1 MSKNGRITIKEIAQ
15 QAGVSKQTVSRV
27 LNNRP
32 DVSPKTRKRIQTII
46 ERSSYHPSKVA
57 RSLTRG
63 RTNIIGVI
71 TSDLRHVGPSH
82 TLVGIDEQAY
92 ASGYTISLSLIHDQD
107 DDAIIDNLLQS
118 MVAEQVAGIL
128 WTAVS
133 RLDNHLAVIEKLTN
147 LPIPVVLGGEM
158 NSENLSAVHTD
169 SRVGASRAT
178 HHLIEQGYQNIGII
192 TGPLGEWSARLR
204 LTGWEETNPSPDS
217 SLIYEGD
224 WTAASGYKA
233 FYQLLRQRPDMDA
246 VFASNDQMALGVLKA
261 AYDSGLKVPDALGL
275 VGFDDIPEAMY
286 FTPSLTTVRQNL
298 LENGRLLV
306 QELDRQIQAHGSN
319 EPTDSQVLQTP
330 PQLVIRASSTVRSK
344 SI

>member
-32 DVSPKTRKRIQTII
+32 DVSSKTRKRIQTII
-46 ERSSYHPSKVA
+46 ERSSYQPSKVA

-82 TLVGIDEQAY
+82 MLVGIDEQAY
-92 ASGYTISLSLIHDQD
+92 ASGYTISLGLIHDQD
-107 DDAIIDNLLQS
+107 DDEAIDNILQG
-118 MVAEQVAGIL
+118 MVAEQVAGLL

-133 RLDNHLAVIEKLTN
+133 KLDNYQEVIEKLIN
-147 LPIPVVLGGEM
+147 LPIPVVVGAELKPEK
-158 NSENLSAVHTD
+158 LSAVYTD
-169 SRVGASRAT
+169 SCIGAAHAT
-178 HHLIEQGYQNIGII
+178 QHLIDQGYQNIGII

-233 FYQLLRQRPDMDA
+233 FHQLLRQRPDMDA

-261 AYDSGLKVPDALGL
+261 AYDSGLKVPHTLGV

-306 QELDRQIQAHGSN
+306 QKLDRQIQAQSRD
-319 EPTDSQVLQTP
+319 EPSEPQILQTP
-330 PQLVIRASSTVRSK
+330 PELVIRASSVRNE
-344 SI
+344 